1 MAERALGVVVCR
13 RQVRVRYEGD
23 DRAPVVEDFTG
34 EIANLLLDFIA
45 VALIVPFDAVRQPL
59 EGVRVGSVVD
69 PLDEAPEV
77 ADQIATEAGAGA
89 IEAFG
94 EGQRLAN
101 EMRAMPTSA

>member
-1 MAERALGVVVCR
+1 
-13 RQVRVRYEGD
+13 
-23 DRAPVVEDFTG
+23 
-34 EIANLLLDFIA
+34 
-45 VALIVPFDAVRQPL
+45 
-59 EGVRVGSVVD
+59 VD